1 MNFLRKTFPR
11 ITDAEEEFAIDY
23 ENSCHDDSGFQDIP
37 PTPASAFILEKFQQ
51 CYLSKFTEDQI
62 ISLWKTLGK
71 DVPIQLHVESV
82 QENIPEDELVKITK
96 TVSVKCL
103 QEIISTSFARL
114 TLEDQKDCLDKLF
127 KIVANCENVIRVE
140 DFPSLAIKAMKMLRE
155 KGKSN
160 VLRDFAKCLGLRR
173 PDSNEPL
180 MPVDRMPFGLIQH
193 QIQFFCAS
201 DIRQVSK
208 PC

>member
-37 PTPASAFILEKFQQ
+37 PTPASAFSLEKFQQ

-82 QENIPEDELVKITK
+82 QENFPEDELVKITK

-140 DFPSLAIKAMKMLRE
+140 DFPSLTIKAMKMLRE

>member
-1 MNFLRKTFPR
+1 MQRKNLLSTTKIAVMTIQDFRTFHQHLPLPSAWRNFNS
-11 ITDAEEEFAIDY
+11 AI
-23 ENSCHDDSGFQDIP
+23 C
-37 PTPASAFILEKFQQ
+37 
-51 CYLSKFTEDQI
+51 SKFTEDQI
-62 ISLWKTLGK
+62 ISLRKTLGK

-103 QEIISTSFARL
+103 EEILSTSFSRL
-114 TLEDQKDCLDKLF
+114 TLKDQKDCLDKLF
-127 KIVANCENVIRVE
+127 KTVANCENVIRVE

-155 KGKSN
+155 KRGNQIN
-160 VLRDFAKCLGLRR
+160 VLRAFAKCLGLRR

-180 MPVDRMPFGLIQH
+180 MPVDRKPFGLIQH

>member
-37 PTPASAFILEKFQQ
+37 STPASAFSLEKFQQ

-103 QEIISTSFARL
+103 QEIISTSFSRL
-114 TLEDQKDCLDKLF
+114 PLDDQKDCLD
-127 KIVANCENVIRVE
+127 
-140 DFPSLAIKAMKMLRE
+140 
-155 KGKSN
+155 
-160 VLRDFAKCLGLRR
+160 
-173 PDSNEPL
+173 
-180 MPVDRMPFGLIQH
+180 
-193 QIQFFCAS
+193 
-201 DIRQVSK
+201 
-208 PC
+208 